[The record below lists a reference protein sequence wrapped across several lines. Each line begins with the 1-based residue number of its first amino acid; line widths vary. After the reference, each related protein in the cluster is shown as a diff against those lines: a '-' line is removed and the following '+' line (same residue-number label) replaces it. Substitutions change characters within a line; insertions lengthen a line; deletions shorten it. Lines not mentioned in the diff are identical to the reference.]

1 VTAVKLHSS
10 DLYLLTAEFNTA
22 IRINF
27 TLYLPYIQEGVGVA
41 HVQTHTR
48 VRLRGGGEHEGGGG
62 RRKQMKGETG
72 REEVEKA

>member
-1 VTAVKLHSS
+1 
-10 DLYLLTAEFNTA
+10 
-22 IRINF
+22 
-27 TLYLPYIQEGVGVA
+27 LYLPYIQEGVGVA

-62 RRKQMKGETG
+62 RREHRKEGKIG